1 MRRVNL
7 IRYWLPVVIWAAIIL
22 QASGRR
28 FDAPHTTSL
37 FQNIFEALGLQ
48 FSAGTL
54 FVIDH
59 MARKAAHLTE
69 YGILTALSF
78 RAVREDRRGFALRW
92 AAIAFA
98 ITVCV
103 ASTDE
108 TLQSFTPTRTGTP
121 WDVLLDSCGAT
132 VALLMIRLGSGLKSR
147 VPTPMRR

>member
-1 MRRVNL
+1 MRKL
-7 IRYWLPVVIWAAIIL
+7 IRDWLPVVIWTAIIL
-22 QASGRR
+22 QASGRA
-28 FDAPHTTSL
+28 FDVPHTTSL
-37 FQNIFEALGLQ
+37 FERVFEAIGLR
-48 FSAGTL
+48 FSEGTL

-78 RAVREDRRGFALRW
+78 RAVRDDRRGFVLRW

-121 WDVLLDSCGAT
+121 WDVLLDSCGA
-132 VALLMIRLGSGLKSR
+132 VIVLLVIRLRSPRLS
-147 VPTPMRR
+147 

>member
-1 MRRVNL
+1 MRKL
-7 IRYWLPVVIWAAIIL
+7 IRYWLPVVIWTAIIL

-28 FDAPHTTSL
+28 FNAHHTTSF
-37 FQNIFEALGLQ
+37 FQHIFEAIGLR
-48 FSAGTL
+48 FSEATL

-78 RAVREDRRGFALRW
+78 RAVRDDRRGFVLRW

-108 TLQSFTPTRTGTP
+108 TLQSLTPTRNGTP

-132 VALLMIRLGSGLKSR
+132 VALLVIALYQRKKMARSAG
-147 VPTPMRR
+147 

>member
-1 MRRVNL
+1 MRNL
-7 IRYWLPVVIWAAIIL
+7 IRYWLPVVIWTAIIL

-37 FQNIFEALGLQ
+37 FEHIFDALGLR
-48 FSAGTL
+48 FTAGTL

-78 RAVREDRRGFALRW
+78 RAVREDRLGFALRW
-92 AAIAFA
+92 AAIALA

-108 TLQSFTPTRTGTP
+108 TLQSFTPTRNGTP
-121 WDVLLDSCGAT
+121 WDVLLDSCGAMI
-132 VALLMIRLGSGLKSR
+132 ALLVIALFHRDNLSS
-147 VPTPMRR
+147 